1 MGLTMLGKASKISIL
16 IIALAAFCSVSGA
29 SDSSLLKIATTSSLY
44 DTGLLEMLAQN
55 FSLEQS
61 VTVQIP
67 THSGTGIAI
76 SDGERGNVDLLVIH
90 DKKRELKFVQDGH
103 GLERRCLAYNY
114 FYLVGPKD
122 DPAKVAGMNVTAA
135 LKAISKKGQASPEEV
150 KFVSRGD
157 DSGTH
162 SKEKS
167 LWQSA
172 GYNYS
177 EINNSGQWYID
188 AGSPMGATLIMA
200 DEKSA
205 YTLTDMSTFMAFKS
219 KLDLV
224 PYVEGGS
231 DMLNVYVA
239 IALDPKKHPGVNCEL
254 ANRFID
260 FLVSD
265 EGQRLI
271 ASYGRAQYGQPIFF
285 AAQGN
290 CSLIGCSAE
299 ECAVPTTAACAA

>member
-1 MGLTMLGKASKISIL
+1 MSWKILNQLLLL
-16 IIALAAFCSVSGA
+16 ITVAAVCFLSVA
-29 SDSSLLKIATTSSLY
+29 ANDSTLKIATTSSLY
-44 DTGLLEMLAQN
+44 DTGLLELLAQN
-55 FSLEQS
+55 FSEEYNVS
-61 VTVQIP
+61 VQIP

-76 SDGERGNVDLLVIH
+76 CDGERGNVDMLIIH

-103 GLERRCLAYNY
+103 GLERRCFAYNY

-122 DPAKVAGMNVTAA
+122 DPAGVKGMNVTQA
-135 LKAISKKGQASPEEV
+135 LKIIRERGMANPGKV

-157 DSGTH
+157 ESGTH

-177 EINNSGQWYID
+177 EINDSGQWYID

-200 DEKSA
+200 NEKSA
-205 YTLTDMSTFMAFKS
+205 YALADMSTFMAFKS

-224 PYVEGGS
+224 PFVEGGS
-231 DMLNVYVA
+231 ELLNVYVA
-239 IALDPKKHPGVNCEL
+239 IALNPEKHPGVNCDL
-254 ANRFID
+254 AVKFIN

-271 ASYGRAQYGQPIFF
+271 ADYGTEQYDQPIFF
-285 AAQGN
+285 AARGN
-290 CSLIGCSAE
+290 CSLIGCRAE
-299 ECAVPTTAACAA
+299 ECAVPAAAIYKG